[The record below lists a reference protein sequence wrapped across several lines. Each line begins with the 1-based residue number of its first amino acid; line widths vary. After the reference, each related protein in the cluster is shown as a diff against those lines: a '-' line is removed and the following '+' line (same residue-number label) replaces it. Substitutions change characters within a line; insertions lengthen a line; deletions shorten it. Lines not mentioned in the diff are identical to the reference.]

1 MLAQAMLA
9 LQILLSTSPIKM
21 PHPEHVPFHI
31 IHIGRC
37 VFPSINPRLRFLTDV
52 VNVTSAPEGTVISFS
67 CNNENQV
74 LDGID
79 NATCI
84 EGRWSPDID
93 GVTCRGK

>member
-1 MLAQAMLA
+1 MYIA
-9 LQILLSTSPIKM
+9 
-21 PHPEHVPFHI
+21 PFHI

-52 VNVTSAPEGTVISFS
+52 VGVASAPEGTVISFS

-93 GVTCRGK
+93 GVMCRGK

>member
-1 MLAQAMLA
+1 M
-9 LQILLSTSPIKM
+9 SSVHFFHK
-21 PHPEHVPFHI
+21 PFHI
-31 IHIGRC
+31 HVGHC
-37 VFPSINPRLRFLTDV
+37 VFPSINPSLRFLTDV
-52 VNVTSAPEGTVISFS
+52 MSVASAPEGTIISFT

-93 GVTCRGK
+93 GVMCRGK